1 MSLEREV
8 EEMIND
14 LMKRE
19 RLTKSHTLS
28 VLRSKFES
36 EVRYQEVE
44 YVDKLIKKEKE
55 EEENRKKNN
64 NIQFQED
71 YWKSPKQ
78 KDWLFERLENKP
90 IWI

>member
-1 MSLEREV
+1 VKFILHISGLGLFQLSLEREV

-19 RLTKSHTLS
+19 GWTKSHTLS

-36 EVRYQEVE
+36 EERYQEVE
-44 YVDKLIKKEKE
+44 YVNKLIKKKE
-55 EEENRKKNN
+55 EDKKKNN

-71 YWKSPKQ
+71 Y
-78 KDWLFERLENKP
+78 
-90 IWI
+90 

>member
-19 RLTKSHTLS
+19 GWTKSHTLS
-28 VLRSKFES
+28 ALRSKFES
-36 EVRYQEVE
+36 EERNQEVE
-44 YVDKLIKKEKE
+44 YVNKLIKKEKE

-71 YWKSPKQ
+71 Y
-78 KDWLFERLENKP
+78 
-90 IWI
+90 

>member
-19 RLTKSHTLS
+19 GWTKSHTLS
-28 VLRSKFES
+28 ILRSKFES
-36 EVRYQEVE
+36 EKRYQELE
-44 YVDKLIKKEKE
+44 YVNKLIKKEKE

-71 YWKSPKQ
+71 Y
-78 KDWLFERLENKP
+78 
-90 IWI
+90 

>member
-19 RLTKSHTLS
+19 GWTKSHTLS
-28 VLRSKFES
+28 ALRSKFES
-36 EVRYQEVE
+36 EERNQEVE
-44 YVDKLIKKEKE
+44 YVNKLIKKE

-71 YWKSPKQ
+71 Y
-78 KDWLFERLENKP
+78 
-90 IWI
+90 

>member
-19 RLTKSHTLS
+19 GWTKSHTLS

-36 EVRYQEVE
+36 EERYQEVE
-44 YVDKLIKKEKE
+44 SVNKLIKKEKE

-71 YWKSPKQ
+71 Y
-78 KDWLFERLENKP
+78 
-90 IWI
+90 

>member
-19 RLTKSHTLS
+19 RWTKSHTLS

-36 EVRYQEVE
+36 EERYQEVE

>member
-19 RLTKSHTLS
+19 GWTKSHTLS
-28 VLRSKFES
+28 ALRSKFES
-36 EVRYQEVE
+36 EERNQEVE
-44 YVDKLIKKEKE
+44 YVNKLIKKEK
-55 EEENRKKNN
+55 EENRKKNN

-71 YWKSPKQ
+71 Y
-78 KDWLFERLENKP
+78 
-90 IWI
+90 

>member
-19 RLTKSHTLS
+19 GWTKSHTLS
-28 VLRSKFES
+28 ALRSKFES
-36 EVRYQEVE
+36 EERNQEVE
-44 YVDKLIKKEKE
+44 YVNKLIKKEE

-71 YWKSPKQ
+71 Y
-78 KDWLFERLENKP
+78 
-90 IWI
+90 

>member
-19 RLTKSHTLS
+19 RWTKSHTLS

-36 EVRYQEVE
+36 EERYQEVE

-71 YWKSPKQ
+71 Y
-78 KDWLFERLENKP
+78 
-90 IWI
+90 

>member
-19 RLTKSHTLS
+19 GWTKSHTLS
-28 VLRSKFES
+28 ALRSKFES
-36 EVRYQEVE
+36 EERYQELE
-44 YVDKLIKKEKE
+44 YVNKLIKKEE

-71 YWKSPKQ
+71 Y
-78 KDWLFERLENKP
+78 
-90 IWI
+90 

>member
-19 RLTKSHTLS
+19 GWTKSRTLS

-36 EVRYQEVE
+36 EERYQEVE
-44 YVDKLIKKEKE
+44 YVNKLIKKEKE

-71 YWKSPKQ
+71 Y
-78 KDWLFERLENKP
+78 
-90 IWI
+90 

>member
-19 RLTKSHTLS
+19 GWTKSHTLS
-28 VLRSKFES
+28 ILRSKFES
-36 EVRYQEVE
+36 EERNQEVE
-44 YVDKLIKKEKE
+44 YVNKLIKKEE

-71 YWKSPKQ
+71 Y
-78 KDWLFERLENKP
+78 
-90 IWI
+90 

>member
-1 MSLEREV
+1 MNLEREV

-19 RLTKSHTLS
+19 RWTKSHTLS

-36 EVRYQEVE
+36 EERYQEVE

-71 YWKSPKQ
+71 Y
-78 KDWLFERLENKP
+78 
-90 IWI
+90 

>member
-19 RLTKSHTLS
+19 RWTKSHTLS
-28 VLRSKFES
+28 ILRSKFES
-36 EVRYQEVE
+36 EERYQEVE

-71 YWKSPKQ
+71 Y
-78 KDWLFERLENKP
+78 
-90 IWI
+90 

>member
-19 RLTKSHTLS
+19 RWTKSHTLS

>member
-19 RLTKSHTLS
+19 GWTKSHTLS
-28 VLRSKFES
+28 VLHSKFES
-36 EVRYQEVE
+36 EERDQEVE
-44 YVDKLIKKEKE
+44 YVNKLIKKEKE

-71 YWKSPKQ
+71 Y
-78 KDWLFERLENKP
+78 
-90 IWI
+90 

>member
-19 RLTKSHTLS
+19 GWTKSHTLS
-28 VLRSKFES
+28 ILRSKFES
-36 EVRYQEVE
+36 EERYQEVE

-55 EEENRKKNN
+55 EENRKKNN

-71 YWKSPKQ
+71 Y
-78 KDWLFERLENKP
+78 
-90 IWI
+90 

>member
-1 MSLEREV
+1 LSLEREV

-19 RLTKSHTLS
+19 GWTKSHTLS

-36 EVRYQEVE
+36 EERYQEEE
-44 YVDKLIKKEKE
+44 YVNNLIKKEE
-55 EEENRKKNN
+55 EEDKKKSN

-71 YWKSPKQ
+71 Y
-78 KDWLFERLENKP
+78 
-90 IWI
+90 

>member
-19 RLTKSHTLS
+19 RWTKSHTLS

-36 EVRYQEVE
+36 EERYQEVD

-71 YWKSPKQ
+71 Y
-78 KDWLFERLENKP
+78 
-90 IWI
+90 